1 MTTNT
6 QDPAVIR
13 ERDYRVVRRDVRDG
27 GHDNGSGGPE
37 IGRDGSREVRRDGGH
52 DDGRDREHAAAQAS
66 VRGGGHEAAQAR
78 DSAVWRV
85 LEGVLDPEI
94 PVLSVVEL
102 GIVRHAHWAPDGHL
116 HVGLTPTYS
125 GCPATEVI
133 RRAVSDALDEAGYE
147 GAIIEEVL
155 SPPWTS
161 DWLTESGRRKLEAF
175 GIAPPAHAVASPRH
189 LFGAPVIRCPRCG
202 SASTERVSEFGSTP
216 CKAHYRCVSCL
227 EPFDYFKCI

>member
-1 MTTNT
+1 VSTRTLGGEVT
-6 QDPAVIR
+6 PKR
-13 ERDYRVVRRDVRDG
+13 ENRLGGVGAREARAEIGPSGDVRDG
-27 GHDNGSGGPE
+27 DP
-37 IGRDGSREVRRDGGH
+37 RER
-52 DDGRDREHAAAQAS
+52 
-66 VRGGGHEAAQAR
+66 
-78 DSAVWRV
+78 AVWIV

-102 GIVRHAHWAPDGHL
+102 GIVRYAHWRPDGKL

-133 RRAVSDALDEAGYE
+133 RRAVKDALDEAGYA
-147 GAIIEEVL
+147 GAVIEEVL
-155 SPPWTS
+155 SPAWTS
-161 DWLTESGRRKLEAF
+161 DWLSESGRRKLESF

-216 CKAHYRCVSCL
+216 CKAHYRCVACL